1 MIRVRQMYRTNHKI
15 YVRSNV
21 NCPGQ
26 NYISRKTPMATVD
39 SVFRWQWDGIVFW
52 LPIEG
57 MVYLIVV

>member
-1 MIRVRQMYRTNHKI
+1 MLRVRQM

-21 NCPGQ
+21 NYPGQ

-39 SVFRWQWDGIVFW
+39 SVFRWQLDGSVFR

-57 MVYLIVV
+57 IVFR